1 MVKSGTLVKLFAFL
15 LGAFSLSFSCDGRS
29 ACEGGCAIFL
39 NALDLRNNPQMAE
52 LFASID
58 DSLYA
63 RKINNGFQKLEL
75 AGLCGCDPGGFF
87 LESRH
92 KDLMDSGWAL
102 NWCGNPD
109 SIVNFNDYSMGINK
123 SVVRSNSVLSHNI
136 SALKKFIMD
145 NGCPVDSVYKINSDD
160 LKPEN
165 AKKGIYVT
173 DLNIRDR
180 DVVVPA
186 YVQVLKAYH
195 SNGKLANKIQFK
207 NGKRNG
213 TDFWYYP
220 TGKKFKVT
228 NYKDGVRHGNEIE
241 YDESGRKKY
250 EEPYRKGKLHGIK
263 KYYRENG
270 QIWAK
275 QKFEDGVE
283 ISSERISTDE
293 EM

>member
-1 MVKSGTLVKLFAFL
+1 MNYRTFVKLFVFL

-39 NALDLRNNPQMAE
+39 NALDLRNDPQMEE
-52 LFASID
+52 LFASVD

-63 RKINNGFQKLEL
+63 RKINNKFQKMEL

-109 SIVNFNDYSMGINK
+109 SIVYFDDYSEGMYK

-136 SALKKFIMD
+136 SALKKFIKE
-145 NGCPVDSVYKINSDD
+145 NGCPVDSVYEILADD

-173 DLNIRDR
+173 DLTIRDR
-180 DVVVPA
+180 DIVVPA

-213 TDFWYYP
+213 VDIWYYP

-228 NYKDGVRHGNEIE
+228 NYKDGLLHGTEIE

-250 EEPYRKGKLHGIK
+250 EEPYRKGKLHGIR

-275 QKFEDGVE
+275 QKFEDGEE
-283 ISSERISTDE
+283 ISLERIKY
-293 EM
+293 

>member
-1 MVKSGTLVKLFAFL
+1 MNYRTFVKLFVFL
-15 LGAFSLSFSCDGRS
+15 LSAFSLSFSCDGRS
-29 ACEGGCAIFL
+29 ACEGGFAIFL
-39 NALDLRNNPQMAE
+39 NVLDLRNNPQMAE

-63 RKINNGFQKLEL
+63 RKINNEFQKLEL
-75 AGLCGCDPGGFF
+75 AGLCGCDPGGIF

-109 SIVNFNDYSMGINK
+109 SIVYFDDYSMGMNET
-123 SVVRSNSVLSHNI
+123 VVRSNSVLSQNI
-136 SALKKFIMD
+136 SALKKFIKE
-145 NGCPVDSVYKINSDD
+145 NGCPVDSVYEISADD

-173 DLNIRDR
+173 DLNIRNR

-186 YVQVLKAYH
+186 YVQVLNSYH
-195 SNGKLANKIQFK
+195 SNGKLANKIHFK
-207 NGKRNG
+207 KGKRNG

-228 NYKDGVRHGNEIE
+228 DYKNGVRHGTEIE
-241 YDESGRKKY
+241 YDYSGRKTY
-250 EEPYRKGKLHGIK
+250 VEPYRNGKSHGIK
-263 KYYRENG
+263 KYYDEKGR
-270 QIWAK
+270 IRTK
-275 QKFEDGVE
+275 QKYEDGEE
-283 ISSERISTDE
+283 ISLERIK
-293 EM
+293 

>member
-1 MVKSGTLVKLFAFL
+1 MNYRTFVKLFAFL

-39 NALDLRNNPQMAE
+39 NVLDLRNNPQMAE

-75 AGLCGCDPGGFF
+75 AGLCGCDPGGIF

-109 SIVNFNDYSMGINK
+109 SIVNFNDYSMGINE
-123 SVVRSNSVLSHNI
+123 SVVRSNSVLSQNI
-136 SALKKFIMD
+136 SALKKLIKE
-145 NGCPVDSVYKINSDD
+145 NGCPVDSVYEISAGD

-180 DVVVPA
+180 DIVVHA
-186 YVQVLKAYH
+186 YVRVLKTYH
-195 SNGKLANKIQFK
+195 PNGKLAQKIQFK
-207 NGKRNG
+207 QGKRDG
-213 TDFWYYP
+213 TDIWYYP

-228 NYKDGVRHGNEIE
+228 DYKNGVRHGTEIE
-241 YDESGRKKY
+241 YDYSGRKKRFNKQR
-250 EEPYRKGKLHGIK
+250 YRNNHT
-263 KYYRENG
+263 
-270 QIWAK
+270 A
-275 QKFEDGVE
+275 
-283 ISSERISTDE
+283 
-293 EM
+293 

>member
-1 MVKSGTLVKLFAFL
+1 M
-15 LGAFSLSFSCDGRS
+15 GAFSLSYSCDGRS

-39 NALDLRNNPQMAE
+39 NVLDLRNNPQMEE

-75 AGLCGCDPGGFF
+75 AGLCGCDPGGIF

-109 SIVNFNDYSMGINK
+109 SIVIFNDYSEGMYK

-136 SALKKFIMD
+136 SALKKFIKD
-145 NGCPVDSVYKINSDD
+145 NGCPADSVYEILPDD
-160 LKPEN
+160 LKTEN

-180 DVVVPA
+180 DIVVPA
-186 YVQVLKAYH
+186 YVQVLKSYH
-195 SNGKLANKIQFK
+195 SNGKLANKIHFK
-207 NGKRNG
+207 KGKRDG
-213 TDFWYYP
+213 ADIWYYP
-220 TGKKFKVT
+220 IGKKFKVT
-228 NYKDGVRHGNEIE
+228 NYKDGLRHGNEIQ
-241 YDESGRKKY
+241 YDEFGRKKY
-250 EEPYRKGKLHGIK
+250 EEPYRNGNLHGIK
-263 KYYRENG
+263 KYYDEKGR
-270 QIWAK
+270 IRTK
-275 QKFEDGVE
+275 QKYEDGEE
-283 ISSERISTDE
+283 ISLERIK
-293 EM
+293 

>member
-1 MVKSGTLVKLFAFL
+1 MNYRTLVKLLAFL

-39 NALDLRNNPQMAE
+39 NALDLRNNPQMEE

-109 SIVNFNDYSMGINK
+109 SIVYFDDYSEGMNET
-123 SVVRSNSVLSHNI
+123 VVRSNSVLSHNI

-145 NGCPVDSVYKINSDD
+145 NGCPVDSVYEITSDD

-220 TGKKFKVT
+220 TGKKFRIT
-228 NYKDGVRHGNEIE
+228 NYKDGVHHGTEVE

-250 EEPYRKGKLHGIK
+250 EEPYRNGKLHGIK

-275 QKFEDGVE
+275 QKFEDGKEVPL
-283 ISSERISTDE
+283 ERMQETPR
-293 EM
+293 

>member
-1 MVKSGTLVKLFAFL
+1 MNYRTFVKLFVFL

-39 NALDLRNNPQMAE
+39 NVLDLRNNPQMAE
-52 LFASID
+52 LFDSID

-75 AGLCGCDPGGFF
+75 AGLCGCDPGGIF

-92 KDLMDSGWAL
+92 KDLMDSGWAF

-109 SIVNFNDYSMGINK
+109 SIVNFNDYSMGINET
-123 SVVRSNSVLSHNI
+123 VVRSNSVLSQNI
-136 SALKKFIMD
+136 SALKKFIKE
-145 NGCPVDSVYKINSDD
+145 NGCPVDSVYEISADD

-180 DVVVPA
+180 DIVVHA
-186 YVQVLKAYH
+186 YVRVLKTYH
-195 SNGKLANKIQFK
+195 PNGKLAQKIQFK
-207 NGKRNG
+207 QGKRDG
-213 TDFWYYP
+213 TDIWYYP

-228 NYKDGVRHGNEIE
+228 DYKNGVRHGTEIE
-241 YDESGRKKY
+241 YDYSGQKTY
-250 EEPYRKGKLHGIK
+250 VEPYRIGKSHGLK
-263 KYYRENG
+263 KYYDEKGR
-270 QIWAK
+270 IRTK
-275 QKFEDGVE
+275 QKYEDGEE
-283 ISSERISTDE
+283 ISLERIK
-293 EM
+293 

>member
-1 MVKSGTLVKLFAFL
+1 MNYRTFVKLFVFL
-15 LGAFSLSFSCDGRS
+15 LGAFSLSYSCDGRS

-39 NALDLRNNPQMAE
+39 NALDLRNNPQMEE

-109 SIVNFNDYSMGINK
+109 SIVLFNDYSEGMNET
-123 SVVRSNSVLSHNI
+123 VVRSNSVLSQNI
-136 SALKKFIMD
+136 SALKKFIKE
-145 NGCPVDSVYKINSDD
+145 NGCPVDSVYEISADD

-180 DVVVPA
+180 DIVVHA
-186 YVQVLKAYH
+186 YVRVLKTYH
-195 SNGKLANKIQFK
+195 PNGKLAQKIQFK
-207 NGKRNG
+207 QGKRDG
-213 TDFWYYP
+213 TDIWYYP

-228 NYKDGVRHGNEIE
+228 DYKNGVRHGTEIE
-241 YDESGRKKY
+241 YDYSGRKTY
-250 EEPYRKGKLHGIK
+250 VEPYRNGKSHGIK
-263 KYYRENG
+263 KYYDEKGR
-270 QIWAK
+270 IRTK
-275 QKFEDGVE
+275 QKYEDGEE
-283 ISSERISTDE
+283 ISLERIK
-293 EM
+293 

>member
-1 MVKSGTLVKLFAFL
+1 MNYRTFVKLFAFL
-15 LGAFSLSFSCDGRS
+15 LGAFSLSYSCDGRS

-39 NALDLRNNPQMAE
+39 NVLDLRNNPQMEE

-63 RKINNGFQKLEL
+63 RKINTGFQKL
-75 AGLCGCDPGGFF
+75 GLEDMCMCDPGGFF

-92 KDLMDSGWAL
+92 KDLMDTSWAL
-102 NWCGNPD
+102 NWCGSPD
-109 SIVNFNDYSMGINK
+109 SIVYFGNYSMVMYK

-145 NGCPVDSVYKINSDD
+145 NGCPVDSVYEISAGD

-180 DVVVPA
+180 DVVAPA
-186 YVQVLKAYH
+186 YVQVLKSYH
-195 SNGKLANKIQFK
+195 SNGKLANKIHFK
-207 NGKRNG
+207 KGKRNG

-220 TGKKFKVT
+220 TGKEFKVT

-241 YDESGRKKY
+241 YDESGRKTY
-250 EEPYRKGKLHGIK
+250 EEPYRNGKLHGIK

-275 QKFEDGVE
+275 QKYEDGVE
-283 ISSERISTDE
+283 ISSERLSTDE

>member
-1 MVKSGTLVKLFAFL
+1 MVKSGTFVKLFAFL

-39 NALDLRNNPQMAE
+39 NALDLRKNPQMEE

-63 RKINNGFQKLEL
+63 RKINNEFQKLEL

-102 NWCGNPD
+102 NWCGSPD
-109 SIVNFNDYSMGINK
+109 SIVNFNDYSMGVNE
-123 SVVRSNSVLSHNI
+123 SVVRSNSVLSQNI
-136 SALKKFIMD
+136 SALKKFIKE
-145 NGCPVDSVYKINSDD
+145 NGCPVDSVYEISADD

-173 DLNIRDR
+173 DLNVRDR
-180 DVVVPA
+180 EIIIPA
-186 YVQVLKAYH
+186 YVQVLKSYH
-195 SNGKLANKIQFK
+195 SNGKLANKIHFK

-213 TDFWYYP
+213 IDIWYYP

-228 NYKDGVRHGNEIE
+228 NYKDGLLHGTEIE

-250 EEPYRKGKLHGIK
+250 EEPYRNGKLHGIK

-275 QKFEDGVE
+275 QKYEDGVE
-283 ISSERISTDE
+283 ISSERLITDE

>member
-1 MVKSGTLVKLFAFL
+1 MVKSGTFVKLFAFL
-15 LGAFSLSFSCDGRS
+15 LGAFSLSYSCDGRS

-39 NALDLRNNPQMAE
+39 NALDLRKNPQMEE

-63 RKINNGFQKLEL
+63 RKINNEFQKLEL

-109 SIVNFNDYSMGINK
+109 SIVNFNDYSMGVNE
-123 SVVRSNSVLSHNI
+123 SVVRSNSVLSQNI
-136 SALKKFIMD
+136 SALKKFIKE
-145 NGCPVDSVYKINSDD
+145 NGCPVDSVYEISADD

-173 DLNIRDR
+173 DLNVRDR
-180 DVVVPA
+180 EIIVPA
-186 YVQVLKAYH
+186 YVRILKTYH
-195 SNGKLANKIQFK
+195 PNGKLAQKIQFK
-207 NGKRNG
+207 QGKRDG
-213 TDFWYYP
+213 TDIWYYP

-228 NYKDGVRHGNEIE
+228 DFKNGGRHGNEIE
-241 YDESGRKKY
+241 YDGSGRKTY
-250 EEPYRKGKLHGIK
+250 EEPYRNGKLHGIK

-275 QKFEDGVE
+275 QKYEDGVE
-283 ISSERISTDE
+283 ISSERLSTDE

>member
-1 MVKSGTLVKLFAFL
+1 MNCRTFVKLFAFL

-63 RKINNGFQKLEL
+63 RKINNEFQELEL

-109 SIVNFNDYSMGINK
+109 SIVYFDDYSMGMYE
-123 SVVRSNSVLSHNI
+123 SVVRSNSVLSQNI
-136 SALKKFIMD
+136 SALKKFIKE
-145 NGCPVDSVYKINSDD
+145 NGCPVDSVYEISAGD

-180 DVVVPA
+180 DIVVPA
-186 YVQVLKAYH
+186 YVRILKTYH
-195 SNGKLANKIQFK
+195 SNGKFANKIQFK

-213 TDFWYYP
+213 VDIWYYP

-250 EEPYRKGKLHGIK
+250 EEPYRNGKSHGIK

-275 QKFEDGVE
+275 QKFEDGKEVPL
-283 ISSERISTDE
+283 ERIKY
-293 EM
+293 

>member
-1 MVKSGTLVKLFAFL
+1 MNYRTFVKLFAFL
-15 LGAFSLSFSCDGRS
+15 LGAFSLSYSCDGRS

-39 NALDLRNNPQMAE
+39 NVLDLRNNPQMEE

-63 RKINNGFQKLEL
+63 RKINNEFQKLEL

-109 SIVNFNDYSMGINK
+109 SIVNFNDYSMGINE
-123 SVVRSNSVLSHNI
+123 SVVRSNSVLSQNI
-136 SALKKFIMD
+136 SALKKLIKE
-145 NGCPVDSVYKINSDD
+145 NGCPVDSVYEISAGD

-165 AKKGIYVT
+165 AKKGIYFT

-180 DVVVPA
+180 EIVVPA
-186 YVQVLKAYH
+186 YVRVLKTYH
-195 SNGKLANKIQFK
+195 PNGKLAQKIQFK
-207 NGKRNG
+207 QGKRDG
-213 TDFWYYP
+213 TDIWYYP
-220 TGKKFKVT
+220 TGKEFKVT
-228 NYKDGVRHGNEIE
+228 DYKNGVRHGTEIE
-241 YDESGRKKY
+241 YDYSGRKTY
-250 EEPYRKGKLHGIK
+250 VEPYRNGKLHGVK

-275 QKFEDGVE
+275 QKFEDGKEVPL
-283 ISSERISTDE
+283 ERIKY
-293 EM
+293 

>member
-1 MVKSGTLVKLFAFL
+1 MVKSGTLVKLFVFL

-109 SIVNFNDYSMGINK
+109 SIVNFNDYSMGVNE
-123 SVVRSNSVLSHNI
+123 SVVRSNSVLSQNI

-145 NGCPVDSVYKINSDD
+145 NGCPVDSVYEISAGD

-173 DLNIRDR
+173 DLNVRDR
-180 DVVVPA
+180 EIIVPA

-220 TGKKFKVT
+220 TGKKFRIT
-228 NYKDGVRHGNEIE
+228 NYKDGVHHGTEVE

>member
-1 MVKSGTLVKLFAFL
+1 MASRIFEKLSVFL
-15 LGAFSLSFSCDGRS
+15 LLAFSLSFSCDGRS

-39 NALDLRNNPQMAE
+39 NILDLKNNPKMAE

-109 SIVNFNDYSMGINK
+109 SVVVFNDYSEGMYK

-136 SALKKFIMD
+136 SALKKFIKD
-145 NGCPVDSVYKINSDD
+145 NGCPVDSVYEISADD

-165 AKKGIYVT
+165 AKKGIYATSINV
-173 DLNIRDR
+173 LNR
-180 DVVVPA
+180 DVVVPKN
-186 YVQVLKAYH
+186 VRVLKTYH
-195 SNGKLANKIQFK
+195 PNGKLAQKIQFEQ
-207 NGKRNG
+207 GKRNG
-213 TDFWYYP
+213 TEMRYFP
-220 TGKKFKVT
+220 HGKKYKVT
-228 NYKDGVRHGNEIE
+228 NFKNGLRHGTEIE
-241 YDESGRKKY
+241 YDESGYKKY
-250 EEPYRKGKLHGIK
+250 EEPYRNGKLHGIK
-263 KYYRENG
+263 KYYDEKGRV
-270 QIWAK
+270 WSK
-275 QKFEDGVE
+275 QKYVDDVE
-283 ISSERISTDE
+283 ISSERVKK
-293 EM
+293 

>member
-1 MVKSGTLVKLFAFL
+1 M
-15 LGAFSLSFSCDGRS
+15 LGAFSLSYSCDGRS

-39 NALDLRNNPQMAE
+39 NVLDLRNNPQMEE

-63 RKINNGFQKLEL
+63 RKINNEFQKLEL

-102 NWCGNPD
+102 NWCGKPD
-109 SIVNFNDYSMGINK
+109 SIVYFDDYSMGMYE
-123 SVVRSNSVLSHNI
+123 SVVRSNSVLSQNI

-145 NGCPVDSVYKINSDD
+145 NGCPVDSIYEITSDD

-180 DVVVPA
+180 DIVVPA

-213 TDFWYYP
+213 VDIWYYP

-241 YDESGRKKY
+241 YDESGRKTY
-250 EEPYRKGKLHGIK
+250 EEPYRNGKSHGVK
-263 KYYRENG
+263 KYYDEKGR
-270 QIWAK
+270 IRTK
-275 QKFEDGVE
+275 QKYEDGKEVPL
-283 ISSERISTDE
+283 ERIKY
-293 EM
+293 